1 MRSDRRSGSARGACI
16 LSGRAMELVQA
27 VDDGDIMR
35 FSLAALADE
44 IAALKKQEMRE
55 KLKSIQPPS
64 LPGARR

>member
-1 MRSDRRSGSARGACI
+1 
-16 LSGRAMELVQA
+16 MELVQA